1 MRASR
6 ITEAS
11 QRRQY
16 SLRLSDLK
24 QNLRVLEESSGG
36 RTPGSHFFTK
46 NMQNRQVS
54 GLMDHHRIHSNLY
67 FLQCLVRV
75 PVPRELR

>member
-1 MRASR
+1 MRAPR

-36 RTPGSHFFTK
+36 RTPGNHFFTK
-46 NMQNRQVS
+46 NMQNRQEYTATCIFCS
-54 GLMDHHRIHSNLY
+54 ALLGCQYPKN
-67 FLQCLVRV
+67 
-75 PVPRELR
+75 